1 MTTELI
7 GLNKNKQHWKGT
19 EMTDWR
25 RATPADVP
33 AMVALSDINYNKE
46 FESVIFT
53 KNLTR
58 LHYHLHQA
66 ILTQTYQPDQTCVL
80 CAQTDRVLAW
90 SWAER
95 HHFTPYSD
103 DEMAV
108 AEILHIDTTLSA
120 RRRIQLVR
128 ECIGLWTL
136 WARTCDIPVLVSS
149 TIRPDQSAFMRLHE
163 QAGFDIRG
171 SFAYKRLKEFKG
183 E

>member
-1 MTTELI
+1 
-7 GLNKNKQHWKGT
+7 
-19 EMTDWR
+19 MTDWR

-66 ILTQTYQPDQTCVL
+66 ILTQTYTPDQTCVL
-80 CAQTDRVLAW
+80 VAGNPKIIAW
-90 SWAER
+90 SWLER
-95 HHFTPYSD
+95 GRFTPYSD
-103 DEMAV
+103 DEMATG
-108 AEILHIDTTLSA
+108 EILHIDTTLSS
-120 RRRIQLVR
+120 RRKIQLVR
-128 ECIGLWTL
+128 ECLDLWIL
-136 WARTCDIPVLVSS
+136 WAQTCGIPVITSS